1 VQWNLLPRI
10 SINSPAEGIPDLKNR
25 SAIAIIDDNA
35 LVRDGIQ
42 RLVTSLDYSAR
53 AFSSTDEFLASDSPP
68 DVRCII
74 SDVQMAGS
82 DAQQL
87 QERLF
92 AIGCKAP
99 IVFMTALQNRK
110 LESEL
115 VHAGAICVLAKPF
128 NQLQLIPHIATAF
141 ALYKN
146 KMDDDCGCPNRDS
159 GQHDEW
165 CEGNTLWA

>member
-1 VQWNLLPRI
+1 MQWNLLPRI
-10 SINSPAEGIPDLKNR
+10 SINSSAEGIPDLKHR
-25 SAIAIIDDNA
+25 SAIAIIDDDA
-35 LVRDGIQ
+35 FVRDGIQ
-42 RLVTSLDYSAR
+42 RLVTSLDYSAK
-53 AFSSTDEFLASDSPP
+53 AFSSADEFLASDSPR

-87 QERLF
+87 QQRLF
-92 AIGCKAP
+92 AVGCKAP
-99 IVFMTALQNRK
+99 IVFMTALQSRK

-128 NQLQLIPHIATAF
+128 NQFQLIPHIATAF
-141 ALYKN
+141 ALYKT
-146 KMDDDCGCPNRDS
+146 KMGDDCGCPNRDS

-165 CEGNTLWA
+165 CEEKTLWT